1 VTNTV
6 LQGFRLSPQQ
16 ARLRAL
22 REAAPDVAFG
32 VAGTLRLRGELDRE
46 ALRKAVA
53 AVTERHE
60 ILRTTFH
67 VLPEGGVPV
76 QVVGE
81 AAAALEYRDLAG
93 LPEAERGA
101 VEAASWRT
109 MVGRH
114 PEAHEAPLRAV
125 LLQRGHGDHVLYLGL
140 SALCADTRTLDT
152 LAAEIG
158 AAYAELAGANVG
170 EEIAGEPFQYVDF
183 SEWLHETLTLAE
195 AAEGRSFWGRQR
207 APETAALPDLWPEAV
222 PADAHGSAVRHHRMA
237 ADTGRRLD
245 LAASARGTDAE
256 AWLLAVW
263 RVLLQ
268 SHLGEDGFTVGVAA
282 DGRVFEE
289 MRGGMGPFTRY
300 LPLPG
305 DVDGA
310 EAFAA
315 LAAVT
320 AEELR
325 QARAWQAFH
334 SWPESAGAD
343 TPYVRFGFDYAEAP
357 LQDGRW
363 GGVEWSM
370 ERRWHRVERFDL
382 HLSVERVRED
392 GETGVRVSL
401 QHDPATLAPEGAA
414 RLLRRYAAL
423 LEGTLTRPSA
433 RADALPLL
441 DDRERE
447 EALGRAAADASFPV
461 AEPLHRLFERQ
472 AARTPD
478 AVALAF
484 EEESLTYRELDQRA
498 SRLARH
504 LRGRGVGLESRV
516 ALCVERSPEMIVGIL
531 GILKAGG
538 AYVPLDPA
546 YPEERLAYVLE
557 DAGVRVLLV
566 QDRLRGRIP
575 AANVEVITLDAE
587 WERIPAEETGPVPGD
602 SHPDA
607 LAYIIYT
614 SGSTGRPKG
623 VQVTHAN
630 VVRLFLAI
638 DPWFGFGP
646 DDVWSLFHSFAFDV
660 SVCEMWGALLHGGK
674 LVVVPF
680 LTSRTPEELYRLLV
694 RERVSVLSQTPSAFR
709 QLIAAEEA
717 VGTSLE
723 LALRYVLLAG
733 EALEPGTLRGW
744 MERHGE
750 ESPRVVNMYGIT
762 ETTVHVTYRVIG
774 RGDVERGG
782 RSPVGIPMPD
792 LRVYVLDRHLEPVP
806 VGVPGEMYVSGAGVV
821 RGYLD
826 RPELTAQRFIPD
838 PFGQPGTRLYRSGD
852 LARRL
857 PVGELEYLGRLDQ
870 QVKIRGF
877 RIEPGEI
884 EAVLL
889 THPAVREAVVVARE
903 DGGGE
908 RRLAA
913 YVTAAGTPPTA
924 GDLRVHLQGALPEY
938 MVPSSF
944 MILDRLPLT
953 NNGKLDRRALPAPDL
968 AAGTEAEY
976 VAPRTPSEEVLAAVW
991 SEVLG
996 LERVGIDDNFFTVG
1010 GDSILS
1016 VRVAALARDRGIELA
1031 IEDLFAHRTI
1041 REQAE
1046 RAARA
1051 TPESAALDAILSRG
1065 SRPFDLIPE
1074 EDRRKLPEDAEDA
1087 FPLASLQG
1095 GMLYHQALTREAPV
1109 YHNVDSYHFRGA
1121 FDEGCF
1127 RAAVQAAVDRQE
1139 NLRTSIHL
1147 TGFSEPV
1154 QVVHR
1159 RAEIPV
1165 QVEDIRHLDG
1175 AAQDALLR
1183 EIHQQEW
1190 RTPFDITRAPLMR
1203 MRVHLRA
1210 DDRFHLTVAENH
1222 AINDGWSYTS
1232 LFADIFEDHAA
1243 LMRGEPIRER
1253 TRPAMRFRD
1262 YIELERAVG
1271 TSEASRRYWEERL
1284 TGFVPGT
1291 LPYRFGAVED
1301 AAHSGTELVEVPI
1314 SSEVQEGLARLARSL
1329 AVPLKSVLL
1338 AAHVKALGVSMGVD
1352 DVVTGLSTNGRP
1364 EVAGGTDVRGLF
1376 LNTVPLRVE
1385 LGEGSWEDLVR
1396 QTFHA
1401 EAEMLP
1407 HRRYPIARLQQAHG
1421 HERLFEV
1428 TFNLVRFHSFAD
1440 VLKKGVVEI
1449 ISGDELGDTSQ
1460 MLQVAARLNPLT
1472 SRIRL
1477 FGFSYRIGSLSPE
1490 QARELAE
1497 RYRRIMEEMVAD
1509 PAGRHDRFFP
1519 LAGAE
1524 RRRVLEEWNRTE
1536 VGHPADRCVHQ
1547 LFEDQAERT
1556 PAAVA
1561 LASGGRELTYG
1572 ELNERANRLAHRLV
1586 GMGVGPE
1593 VRVGLFLERNP
1604 EMVVSVLAVLKA
1616 GGAYVPLDPAYPAE
1630 RLAFMLGD
1638 SGAAVLLTQE
1648 KLRGTLPARD
1658 KVRVLSADGEWAG
1671 VAAESGRNPAGGAS
1685 LGNLAYVIYTSGS
1698 TGTPKGVAVDHQGV
1712 SSYLAWATRTY
1723 PGRSSAVHSSLSFD
1737 LTVTSLFV
1745 PLLRGGRVELVEE
1758 TEAVEGLA
1766 KRLERGDDFGT
1777 LKLTPTHL
1785 RVLGD
1790 RLEGKAVHG
1799 RAECL
1804 VVGGE
1809 ALTGEHLAA
1818 WSLSFPDAT
1827 VVNEYGPTEATV
1839 GCCVFTRKLSEV
1851 GSGPVPIGRPTPG
1864 TRLYVLD
1871 RSLNPVPAGVAGEL
1885 YIGGAQVARG
1895 YLGRPALTAERF
1907 VPDALS
1913 REPGTRLYRTGDRVR
1928 WTPDGMLEYLGRLDE
1943 QVKVRG
1949 FRVELGEIEA
1959 ALGRHEAVRERIVV
1973 AREDVPGDPQL
1984 VAYVVGDA
1992 EPGALREHLQRS
2004 LPEYMVPAAFVT
2016 LRALP
2021 LTPNGKVDR
2030 KALPAPEYAQVV
2042 KRWAAPRTPTEEVL
2056 AGMWA
2061 ELLKRERVGVDEN
2074 FAELGGHSLLA
2085 IRMLSRI
2092 RAAFGVELSLRAV
2105 FEHPTIASLAQA
2117 VDSAAGRVVLPPP
2130 IVAEERVEAV
2140 LAGMDEMSEEEVD
2153 RLLSDLSAGEEQEA

>member
-1 VTNTV
+1 MTNTV

-22 REAAPDVAFG
+22 REAAPEVPFG
-32 VAGTLRLRGELDRE
+32 VAGAVRLRGELDRN
-46 ALRKAVA
+46 ALRDAVA
-53 AVTERHE
+53 AVAERHE
-60 ILRTTFH
+60 ILRTTIH
-67 VLPEGGVPV
+67 VLPESGVPV

-93 LPEAERGA
+93 LPEPERGEA
-101 VEAASWRT
+101 EAASWR
-109 MVGRH
+109 MLAGRH
-114 PEAHEAPLRAV
+114 PGADGAPLRAV
-125 LLQRGHGDHVLYLGL
+125 LFRRGHGDHVLHLGL
-140 SALCADTRTLDT
+140 PALCADARTLDV
-152 LAAEIG
+152 LIAELG
-158 AAYAELAGANVG
+158 AAYAEAAGADRG
-170 EEIAGEPFQYVDF
+170 EPAGGEPFQYVDF
-183 SEWLHETLTLAE
+183 SEWLHETLASEE

-207 APETAALPDLWPEAV
+207 APETASLPDLWPGTA
-222 PADAHGSAVRHHRMA
+222 PAGAHRSEVRLHEPA

-245 LAASARGTDAE
+245 RAASARGTDAE
-256 AWLLAVW
+256 AWLLAAW

-268 SHLGEDGFTVGVAA
+268 RHLGDDGFTVGVAA

-315 LAAVT
+315 LAVAT
-320 AEELR
+320 GEELR

-334 SWPESAGAD
+334 AWPETPGAD
-343 TPYVRFGFDYAEAP
+343 APYLRFGFDYAEAP
-357 LQDGRW
+357 LQGGRW
-363 GGVEWSM
+363 GGMEWSV
-370 ERRWHRVERFDL
+370 ERRWHRAERFDL
-382 HLSVERVRED
+382 HLSVGRVRED
-392 GETGVRVSL
+392 GEAGVRVSL
-401 QHDPATLAPEGAA
+401 RHDPAALAPEGAA

-423 LEGTLTRPSA
+423 LEGTLAEPSA

-441 DDRERE
+441 DGRERE
-447 EALGRAAADASFPV
+447 EALGRAEAPDASFPV

-478 AVALAF
+478 AVALVF
-484 EEESLTYRELDQRA
+484 EEESLTYRELDERA
-498 SRLARH
+498 SRLAHH

-516 ALCVERSPEMIVGIL
+516 ALCVERSPEMMVGIL

-546 YPEERLAYVLE
+546 YPGERLAYVLE
-557 DAGVRVLLV
+557 DAAIRVLLV
-566 QDRLRGRIP
+566 QDRLRERLP
-575 AANVEVITLDAE
+575 AADVEVISLDTE
-587 WERIPAEETGPVPGD
+587 WDRISAEETGPVPGD
-602 SHPDA
+602 SRPDA

-638 DPWFGFGP
+638 DPWLGFGP

-694 RERVSVLSQTPSAFR
+694 RERVTVLSQTPSAFR

-717 VGTSLE
+717 VGVSPE
-723 LALRYVLLAG
+723 LALRCVLLAG

-774 RGDVERGG
+774 REDVERGG

-792 LRVYVLDRHLEPVP
+792 LRVYLLDRHLEPVP
-806 VGVPGEMYVSGAGVV
+806 VGVPGEMYVSGAGVA

-838 PFGQPGTRLYRSGD
+838 RFGEPGTRLYRSGD

-857 PVGELEYLGRLDQ
+857 PAGELEYLGRMDQ

-877 RIEPGEI
+877 RIEPGEV

-889 THPAVREAVVVARE
+889 AHPGVREAVVVARE
-903 DGGGE
+903 DGSGE
-908 RRLAA
+908 KRLAA
-913 YVTAAGTPPTA
+913 YLTAAGTPPTA
-924 GDLRVHLQGALPEY
+924 GELRAHLQGTLPEY

-944 MILDRLPLT
+944 QVLDRLPLT
-953 NNGKLDRRALPAPDL
+953 NNGKLDRRALPAPDP
-968 AAGTEAEY
+968 AAGAEAEY

-1031 IEDLFAHRTI
+1031 IEDLFTHRTI

-1046 RAARA
+1046 HAARA
-1051 TPESAALDAILSRG
+1051 TPESAALETILGRG
-1065 SRPFDLIPE
+1065 SRPFDLISE

-1087 FPLASLQG
+1087 YPLVSLQA
-1095 GMLYHQALTREAPV
+1095 GMLYHQALAREAPV

-1121 FDEGCF
+1121 FDEACF

-1147 TGFSEPV
+1147 TGFSEPI

-1159 RAEIPV
+1159 HAEIPV
-1165 QVEDIRHLDG
+1165 HVEDIRHLDG
-1175 AAQDALLR
+1175 AAQDELLR
-1183 EIHQQEW
+1183 ELHQREW
-1190 RTPFDITRAPLMR
+1190 LTPLDITRAPLMR

-1253 TRPAMRFRD
+1253 TRPAIRFRD
-1262 YIELERAVG
+1262 YIELERAIG
-1271 TSEASRRYWEERL
+1271 ASEASRRYWEERL
-1284 TGFVPGT
+1284 TGFVPGK
-1291 LPYRFGAVED
+1291 LPYRSGAVED
-1301 AAHSGTELVEVPI
+1301 AAHRGTELVEVPI
-1314 SSEVQEGLARLARSL
+1314 SDEVQDGLAKLARSL

-1396 QTFHA
+1396 RTFQA

-1407 HRRYPIARLQQAHG
+1407 HRRYPIARVQQAHG
-1421 HERLFEV
+1421 QERLFDV
-1428 TFNLVRFHSFAD
+1428 TFNLVRFHSFVD

-1449 ISGDELGDTSQ
+1449 ISGGELGDTSQ
-1460 MLQVAARLNPLT
+1460 MLQVAARLNPVT

-1477 FGFSYRIGSLSPE
+1477 FGFNYRIGSLGPE

-1509 PAGRHDRFFP
+1509 PSGRHDRFFP
-1519 LAGAE
+1519 LAGEE
-1524 RRRVLEEWNRTE
+1524 RGRVLEEWSRAE
-1536 VGHPADRCVHQ
+1536 VEHPADRCVHQ
-1547 LFEDQAERT
+1547 LFEEQAERT

-1561 LASGGRELTYG
+1561 LASGDRELTYR
-1572 ELNERANRLAHRLV
+1572 ELNERANRLAHRLA

-1593 VRVGLFLERNP
+1593 VRVGLHLERGP
-1604 EMVVSVLAVLKA
+1604 EMVVSILAVLKA
-1616 GGAYVPLDPAYPAE
+1616 GGAYLPLDPAYPAE
-1630 RLAFMLGD
+1630 RLAFMLDD
-1638 SGAAVLLTQE
+1638 SGAAVLLTRE
-1648 KLRGTLPARD
+1648 ELRGTLPARD
-1658 KVRVLSADGEWAG
+1658 GVRVLGVDGEEAAAG
-1671 VAAESGRNPAGGAS
+1671 SGRNPAGGATP
-1685 LGNLAYVIYTSGS
+1685 GNLAYVIYTSGS
-1698 TGTPKGVAVDHQGV
+1698 TGTPKGVAVDHRGV

-1723 PGRSSAVHSSLSFD
+1723 PGHSSAVHSSLSFD

-1758 TEAVEGLA
+1758 TDAVEGLA
-1766 KRLERGDDFGT
+1766 KRLERGGGPGT

-1785 RVLGD
+1785 RVLGE
-1790 RLEGKAVHG
+1790 RLERKADHG
-1799 RAECL
+1799 GVECL

-1809 ALTGEHLAA
+1809 ALTGEHLEP
-1818 WSLSFPDAT
+1818 WSRNFPGAT

-1839 GCCVFTRKLSEV
+1839 GCCTFARKLGEV
-1851 GSGPVPIGRPTPG
+1851 GPGPVPIGRPTPG

-1907 VPDALS
+1907 VPDAS
-1913 REPGTRLYRTGDRVR
+1913 SGEPGARLYRTGDRVR
-1928 WTPDGMLEYLGRLDE
+1928 WALDGVLEYLGRLDE

-1949 FRVELGEIEA
+1949 FRIELGEIEA
-1959 ALGRHEAVRERIVV
+1959 ALGRHEAVRERVVV
-1973 AREDVPGDPQL
+1973 AREDERGDRQL
-1984 VAYVVGDA
+1984 VAYVVGGA

-2004 LPEYMVPAAFVT
+2004 LPEYMVPVAFVT
-2016 LRALP
+2016 LESLP

-2030 KALPAPEYAQVV
+2030 KALPAPEHAPVE
-2042 KRWAAPRTPTEEVL
+2042 KRRTAPGTPTEEVL
-2056 AGMWA
+2056 AGIWA

-2074 FAELGGHSLLA
+2074 FAELGGHSILA
-2085 IRMLSRI
+2085 IRMLSRM
-2092 RAAFGVELSLRAV
+2092 RAAFGVDLSLRTV
-2105 FEHPTIASLAQA
+2105 FEHPTVASLAGA
-2117 VDSAAGRVVLPPP
+2117 VDAAAGRVVVPPP
-2130 IVAEERVEAV
+2130 IVAEERAEAV
-2140 LAGMDEMSEEEVD
+2140 LGGVDEMSEEEVD
-2153 RLLSDLSAGEEQEA
+2153 RLLGALSAGEEQEA